1 LCLFGAF
8 AHAEESVPSLLAF
21 SRDFLGIE
29 LPETIFSTR
38 GDVRENSAVIA
49 REYEKARPFYEGCCS
64 RAAIEEMVSTEEGRF
79 LRLGDIRGYLVVKV
93 LYAYSNSKYDLLP
106 ESLQCL
112 FDYAEITLRYSRT
125 KSDIISY
132 TGFVEDILDLIYMY
146 DLVRYLQE
154 EDLDAVFNSLLRIV
168 NRNDDILID
177 LNDILEV
184 GRLRLE
190 VECAQLSESR
200 RIWDRFRK
208 WRYKRN
214 DTLEKKGVFLADA
227 INYVIE
233 KVSVNGYYLEYVP
246 YKTIAL
252 KRWHQYPHSHL
263 DVEGAESRLGP
274 FYSRKNKA
282 LVTLWACAVYRY
294 KEHHGE
300 LPVSLQDIILSE
312 LFEGAKDDGL
322 NKNSVVT
329 NLPLVYSVD
338 RTCFTVM
345 GGPEYRSLQG
355 CQGKPVGET
364 FYFGCG

>member
-1 LCLFGAF
+1 
-8 AHAEESVPSLLAF
+8 
-21 SRDFLGIE
+21 
-29 LPETIFSTR
+29 
-38 GDVRENSAVIA
+38 
-49 REYEKARPFYEGCCS
+49 
-64 RAAIEEMVSTEEGRF
+64 M
-79 LRLGDIRGYLVVKV
+79 RLGDIRGYLVVKV

-214 DTLEKKGVFLADA
+214 DTLEK
-227 INYVIE
+227 
-233 KVSVNGYYLEYVP
+233 
-246 YKTIAL
+246 
-252 KRWHQYPHSHL
+252 
-263 DVEGAESRLGP
+263 
-274 FYSRKNKA
+274 
-282 LVTLWACAVYRY
+282 
-294 KEHHGE
+294 
-300 LPVSLQDIILSE
+300 
-312 LFEGAKDDGL
+312 
-322 NKNSVVT
+322 
-329 NLPLVYSVD
+329 
-338 RTCFTVM
+338 
-345 GGPEYRSLQG
+345 RSI
-355 CQGKPVGET
+355 
-364 FYFGCG
+364 FS